1 MQECTTAFVF
11 FKTRYAALIA
21 SEILQTSNPMKWV
34 ANLAPEPEDVYWS
47 NLWLPYKQLWARRIA
62 TLLGSIFFMFI
73 FLIPV
78 TFIQGLSQLEQLQ
91 QRLPFLRGI
100 LKKWVQNFQLC
111 SPNDSIKIILIE
123 FDICCDLMLLDANV
137 FKSDD
142 LLVVLADRLGRLITI
157 SRTTWTINCNWSKP
171 TSTIKRD

>member
-1 MQECTTAFVF
+1 MMRLSLHAFVLLLNISVIWNKLVIIMWDRMQECTAAFVF
-11 FKTRYAALIA
+11 FKTRYAALVA

-62 TLLGSIFFMFI
+62 TLLGSICLMFI

-78 TFIQGLSQLEQLQ
+78 TFIQGLSQLEQQQ

-100 LKKWVQNFQLC
+100 LKK
-111 SPNDSIKIILIE
+111 
-123 FDICCDLMLLDANV
+123 
-137 FKSDD
+137 
-142 LLVVLADRLGRLITI
+142 
-157 SRTTWTINCNWSKP
+157 
-171 TSTIKRD
+171 

>member
-1 MQECTTAFVF
+1 MMRLSLHAFVLLLNLSVILNKLVITMWNCMQECTAAFVF
-11 FKTRYAALIA
+11 FKTRYAALVA

-47 NLWLPYKQLWARRIA
+47 NLWLPYKQLWIRRIA
-62 TLLGSIFFMFI
+62 TLIGSIVFMFL

-100 LKKWVQNFQLC
+100 LKK
-111 SPNDSIKIILIE
+111 
-123 FDICCDLMLLDANV
+123 
-137 FKSDD
+137 
-142 LLVVLADRLGRLITI
+142 
-157 SRTTWTINCNWSKP
+157 
-171 TSTIKRD
+171 

>member
-1 MQECTTAFVF
+1 MRLSLHAFVLSLNISVIWNKSVIIMWDCMQECTAAFVF
-11 FKTRYAALIA
+11 FKTRYAALVA

-47 NLWLPYKQLWARRIA
+47 NLWLPYKQLWARRIT
-62 TLLGSIFFMFI
+62 TLLGSIVFMFI

-100 LKKWVQNFQLC
+100 LKK
-111 SPNDSIKIILIE
+111 
-123 FDICCDLMLLDANV
+123 
-137 FKSDD
+137 
-142 LLVVLADRLGRLITI
+142 
-157 SRTTWTINCNWSKP
+157 
-171 TSTIKRD
+171 